1 MATIVSPHISRRRSE
16 PGKLP
21 AGLLALGVHAAF
33 FALIVFG
40 VSWNVKEPGP
50 IAVEVWS
57 ALPPIQ
63 NAPTPAPAPA
73 PAPVPVAEPVVEPA
87 VEKTVAPPP
96 QPVPTPLP
104 PPALTP
110 PVVKAPAPPAVD
122 DIALKLAKIKAEEA
136 QKKALDEQ
144 RKKDEAKKKELIEA
158 EKATKQAAQRAA
170 EKTNEKIKLAEAAA
184 KLAVAQQ
191 QARAAA
197 AEALA
202 AQVAAQAIQTARNAA
217 IADYGGK
224 IAELIRNRAN
234 VPDTVTGSPV
244 VQVRLRLLTNGA
256 VLDATVVKS
265 SGNRPYDESVERAI
279 NSIRNW
285 PLPDNPEILGQRKE
299 LNLNI
304 RHEK

>member
-1 MATIVSPHISRRRSE
+1 MATVASSHFNRRRAE

-21 AGLLALGVHAAF
+21 AGLLALAVHAAF

-40 VSWNVKEPGP
+40 VSWNVKEPDP

-63 NAPTPAPAPA
+63 NAPTPTPAPAPVVEPVVEKTVEPPPVVQPPTPA
-73 PAPVPVAEPVVEPA
+73 PAPVPA
-87 VEKTVAPPP
+87 
-96 QPVPTPLP
+96 
-104 PPALTP
+104 P

-122 DIALKLAKIKAEEA
+122 DIALKLAKLKAEEA
-136 QKKALDEQ
+136 QKQALDEQ
-144 RKKDEAKKKELIEA
+144 RKKDDAKKKELIEA
-158 EKATKQAAQRAA
+158 EKATKLAAQKA
-170 EKTNEKIKLAEAAA
+170 EEKANEKIKLAEEAA

-191 QARAAA
+191 QARALA
-197 AEALA
+197 AEQLA
-202 AQVAAQAIQTARNAA
+202 AQINAQNIQAARNAA
-217 IADYGGK
+217 IANYGSK

-234 VPDTVTGSPV
+234 VPDSVTGNPI

-256 VLDATVVKS
+256 VLDATVVKP

>member
-1 MATIVSPHISRRRSE
+1 MAATIASSQFNRRRVE

-21 AGLLALGVHAAF
+21 AGLLALGVHIAF

-40 VSWNVKEPGP
+40 VSWNVKSPEP

-63 NAPTPAPAPA
+63 NAQA
-73 PAPVPVAEPVVEPA
+73 VAV
-87 VEKTVAPPP
+87 
-96 QPVPTPLP
+96 LP
-104 PPALTP
+104 PPAPTP
-110 PVVKAPAPPAVD
+110 PPPEAVIEKVAEPPPIAKPAPIPPPAVKAQTPPLVD
-122 DIALKLAKIKAEEA
+122 DINLKLAKKKAEEA
-136 QKKALDEQ
+136 QKQALAEQ
-144 RKKDEAKKKELIEA
+144 LQKEKLKEDAKKKELLDA
-158 EKATKQAAQRAA
+158 QKAA
-170 EKTNEKIKLAEAAA
+170 EKIKLAEEA
-184 KLAVAQQ
+184 KKAETAQQ
-191 QARAAA
+191 LARAAA
-197 AEALA
+197 AEQLA
-202 AQVAAQAIQTARNAA
+202 AQITAQNIQAARNAA
-217 IADYGGK
+217 IANYGSK

-234 VPDTVTGSPV
+234 VPDTVVGNPI

-256 VLDATVVKS
+256 VLDATVVKP

>member
-1 MATIVSPHISRRRSE
+1 MAATLASPQFNRRRVE
-16 PGKLP
+16 PGRLP
-21 AGLLALGVHAAF
+21 AGLLALGVHIVF

-40 VSWNVKEPGP
+40 VSWNVKPPEP

-63 NAPTPAPAPA
+63 NAQ
-73 PAPVPVAEPVVEPA
+73 
-87 VEKTVAPPP
+87 TVAVVPP
-96 QPVPTPLP
+96 PVPTPTPTPPEPVIEKVVQP
-104 PPALTP
+104 PPVAIPAPTP
-110 PVVKAPAPPAVD
+110 PPVIKAPATPAVD
-122 DIALKLAKIKAEEA
+122 DINLKLAKKKAEEA
-136 QKKALDEQ
+136 QKQALAEQ
-144 RKKDEAKKKELIEA
+144 QQKEKLKEDVKKKEILDAQKAA
-158 EKATKQAAQRAA
+158 EKAA
-170 EKTNEKIKLAEAAA
+170 EKIKLAEEA
-184 KLAVAQQ
+184 KKAEAAQQ
-191 QARAAA
+191 LARAAA
-197 AEALA
+197 AEQLA
-202 AQVAAQAIQTARNAA
+202 AQIAAQNIQAARNAA
-217 IADYGGK
+217 IANYGSK

-234 VPDTVTGSPV
+234 VPDTVVGNPV

-256 VLDATVVKS
+256 VLDATVVKP

>member
-1 MATIVSPHISRRRSE
+1 MSAAVASPQFSRRRVE

-21 AGLLALGVHAAF
+21 AGLLALGVHIVF

-40 VSWNVKEPGP
+40 VSWNVKPPDP

-63 NAPTPAPAPA
+63 NAQNVQAVAVLPPTLPTPTPP
-73 PAPVPVAEPVVEPA
+73 EPVIEKVVESPPIAKPA
-87 VEKTVAPPP
+87 VI
-96 QPVPTPLP
+96 
-104 PPALTP
+104 PPAVKVQTP
-110 PVVKAPAPPAVD
+110 PVVD
-122 DIALKLAKIKAEEA
+122 DINLKLAKKKAEEA
-136 QKKALDEQ
+136 QKQALSEQ
-144 RKKDEAKKKELIEA
+144 LQKEKLKEDAKKKELLEA
-158 EKATKQAAQRAA
+158 QKAA
-170 EKTNEKIKLAEAAA
+170 EKIKLAEEA
-184 KLAVAQQ
+184 KKTEAAQQ
-191 QARAAA
+191 LARAAA
-197 AEALA
+197 AEQLA
-202 AQVAAQAIQTARNAA
+202 AQIAAQNIQAARNAA
-217 IADYGGK
+217 IASYGSK

-234 VPDTVTGSPV
+234 VPDTVVGNPI
-244 VQVRLRLLTNGA
+244 VQVRLRLLANGA
-256 VLDATVVKS
+256 VLDATVVKP

>member
-1 MATIVSPHISRRRSE
+1 MATVASHHFNQRRAE

-21 AGLLALGVHAAF
+21 AGLLAIGVHAAF

-40 VSWNVKEPGP
+40 VSWNVKEPDP

-63 NAPTPAPAPA
+63 NAPTPAPPPPDAA
-73 PAPVPVAEPVVEPA
+73 VEKVVEP
-87 VEKTVAPPP
+87 PPEVP
-96 QPVPTPLP
+96 PPTPLP
-104 PPALTP
+104 LPTPAPLP
-110 PVVKAPAPPAVD
+110 AMKAPATPAVD
-122 DIALKLAKIKAEEA
+122 DIALKLAKKKAEEA

-144 RKKDEAKKKELIEA
+144 RRKDEAKQKEVLEL
-158 EKATKQAAQRAA
+158 EKTAKIAAQKAA
-170 EKTNEKIKLAEAAA
+170 DKVKLAEDVKKAEAT
-184 KLAVAQQ
+184 QQ
-191 QARAAA
+191 LARAAA
-197 AEALA
+197 AEQLA
-202 AQVAAQAIQTARNAA
+202 AQITAQNIQAARNTA
-217 IADYGGK
+217 ITNYGSK

-256 VLDATVVKS
+256 VLDATVVKP

-285 PLPDNPEILGQRKE
+285 PLPENPEILGQRKE

>member
-1 MATIVSPHISRRRSE
+1 MATVASSHFNRRRAE

-21 AGLLALGVHAAF
+21 AGLLALAVHAAF

-40 VSWNVKEPGP
+40 VSWNVKEPDP

-63 NAPTPAPAPA
+63 NAPTPTPAPAPVVEPVVEKTVEPPPVVQPPTPA
-73 PAPVPVAEPVVEPA
+73 PAPVPA
-87 VEKTVAPPP
+87 
-96 QPVPTPLP
+96 
-104 PPALTP
+104 P

-122 DIALKLAKIKAEEA
+122 DIALKLAKLKAEEA
-136 QKKALDEQ
+136 QKQALDEQ
-144 RKKDEAKKKELIEA
+144 RKKDDAKKKELIEA
-158 EKATKQAAQRAA
+158 EKATKLAAQKA
-170 EKTNEKIKLAEAAA
+170 EEKANEKIKFAEEAA

-191 QARAAA
+191 QARALA
-197 AEALA
+197 AEQLA
-202 AQVAAQAIQTARNAA
+202 AQINAQNIQAARNAA
-217 IADYGGK
+217 IANYGSK

-234 VPDTVTGSPV
+234 VPDSVTGNPI

-256 VLDATVVKS
+256 VLDATVVKP